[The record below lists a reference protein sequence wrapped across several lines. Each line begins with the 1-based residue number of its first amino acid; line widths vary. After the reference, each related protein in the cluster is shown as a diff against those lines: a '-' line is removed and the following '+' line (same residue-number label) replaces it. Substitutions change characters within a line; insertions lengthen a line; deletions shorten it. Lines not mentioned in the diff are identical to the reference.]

1 MPPGVRLEKT
11 GHQSFSD
18 RGIPRRGGERVQP
31 EEPSA
36 RVRGPLLGDVFRTRR
51 LAASRPEALVAEAK
65 AAFKGD
71 KISGAHPAG
80 GEEGEAPEAGEW
92 PPPLAP
98 TSEW

>member
-11 GHQSFSD
+11 GHQSFSG

-31 EEPSA
+31 EEPTA
-36 RVRGPLLGDVFRTRR
+36 RVRGPLRGDEFPHRR
-51 LAASRPEALVAEAK
+51 LAASRPEALVAKAK

-71 KISGAHPAG
+71 KIRGAHPAG
-80 GEEGEAPEAGEW
+80 GEEGEATEAGEW
-92 PPPLAP
+92 PPPIAP